1 MEKIGIIG
9 SNIQYTLSPKIHQ
22 RFAEQSGIKIDYK
35 VIDCQTKEFKKNL
48 DIFFEHDE
56 ARGINVT
63 VPFKELAI
71 NFSTNIDPLVDK
83 CNSANTLHKIG
94 DKIKAYTTDGTGFVQ
109 SIKQLVDIKGKRAL
123 IVGAGGAARSVGA
136 SLLDH
141 DVIVS
146 YMNRN
151 QNRLETFPDCL
162 RDRIYNGEVVD
173 LVINSTPP
181 IASEYI
187 LTKILTEEINLQ
199 PNPLFVDLSYKNSL
213 INNQDIKSRFLSSID
228 GLGMLVFQAALS
240 FKIWFGIEVDP
251 YLVISELVDERD

>member
-1 MEKIGIIG
+1 
-9 SNIQYTLSPKIHQ
+9 
-22 RFAEQSGIKIDYK
+22 
-35 VIDCQTKEFKKNL
+35 
-48 DIFFEHDE
+48 
-56 ARGINVT
+56 
-63 VPFKELAI
+63 
-71 NFSTNIDPLVDK
+71 
-83 CNSANTLHKIG
+83 
-94 DKIKAYTTDGTGFVQ
+94 
-109 SIKQLVDIKGKRAL
+109 
-123 IVGAGGAARSVGA
+123 
-136 SLLDH
+136 LLDH

-162 RDRIYNGEVVD
+162 RDRIYNGEAVD